1 MTHAEYKEI
10 LNYELYRFSNNK
22 TPNFVQK
29 LRIKYVQPNTNCMYM
44 ARKMWYLQQRGG
56 FHKIRA
62 KLIYLRI
69 IRKYACIIFPDAVV
83 GRGFHITH
91 PTGIVL
97 GHCRAG
103 ENFMI
108 YQNCS
113 VGAKKPGD
121 NEPMIG
127 NNVELS
133 TNSVVLGHIHIADN
147 VLIGANSLVNKDIT
161 ESGVYVGS
169 PVRKIRDI

>member
-1 MTHAEYKEI
+1 
-10 LNYELYRFSNNK
+10 
-22 TPNFVQK
+22 
-29 LRIKYVQPNTNCMYM
+29 
-44 ARKMWYLQQRGG
+44 
-56 FHKIRA
+56 
-62 KLIYLRI
+62 
-69 IRKYACIIFPDAVV
+69 
-83 GRGFHITH
+83 
-91 PTGIVL
+91 
-97 GHCRAG
+97 
-103 ENFMI
+103 MI
-108 YQNCS
+108 YQNCT